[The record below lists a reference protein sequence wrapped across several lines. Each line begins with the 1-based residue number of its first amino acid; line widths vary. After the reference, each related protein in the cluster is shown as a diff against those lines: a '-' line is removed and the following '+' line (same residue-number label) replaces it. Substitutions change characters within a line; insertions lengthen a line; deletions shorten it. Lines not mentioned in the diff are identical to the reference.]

1 MAISMEQHKQ
11 EVRDATLIHCLIC
24 PPEASIQ
31 EFAIAQ
37 WALVL
42 VAIEITVIIP
52 IGE

>member
-11 EVRDATLIHCLIC
+11 EVRDATLIHCLRC
-24 PPEASIQ
+24 PSGATIQ
-31 EFAIAQ
+31 EIAIAQ

-42 VAIEITVIIP
+42 VAVEITVTIP

>member
-1 MAISMEQHKQ
+1 MAISIQRHKQ
-11 EVRDATLIHCLIC
+11 EVADAQVIRCLIC

-42 VAIEITVIIP
+42 ITVQISVTIP